1 MIVKVQG
8 GGKVYANI
16 GSCSDVVSYLQHE
29 DAERL
34 QAGQKPEPFFNL
46 EQDRISPKEVTD
58 KIDNNRKGLK
68 AKEAKFYVITVAP
81 SREELRKM
89 GTTKEEQAAAMKE
102 YIRAEVMPKYA
113 EGFNKGLKTDDLEF
127 YGKIHFERH
136 EKDGEDLHAHII
148 VSHKTKNN
156 GKSISPMTN
165 HTGKKN
171 TGAAQGGFNR
181 KEWYSSCEKAF
192 DRRFKHERDIKES
205 FAYRNAMKNG
215 TPEEMRAQAEKL
227 VQWERQKQL
236 RNHPLTKLI
245 EAGKEYK
252 DRLLKDE
259 IQNKAISGSFSDAG
273 KEIIHQVGETAE
285 NGRKKLS
292 GNDIR
297 FKSAIQHGEVDE
309 LLELHRQGYSPEK
322 NFFKELARDKE
333 SNRYTLIAA
342 NRIFGLD
349 ALPKLEDIKLARS
362 ERSDDE
368 LKRKSDHRPKIGGL

>member
-8 GGKVYANI
+8 GGKVYANT

-34 QAGQKPEPFFNL
+34 QAGLTPEPFFNQ
-46 EQDRISPKEVTD
+46 EQNRISPKEVTN

-89 GTTKEEQAAAMKE
+89 GATKEEQAAAMKE
-102 YIRAEVMPKYA
+102 YIRTEVMPKYA
-113 EGFNKGLKTDDLEF
+113 EGFNKGLKADDLEF

-192 DRRFKHERDIKES
+192 DKRFKNERDIKES
-205 FAYRNAMKNG
+205 FEYKNAMKNG
-215 TPEEMRAQAEKL
+215 TPKEMQEQINR
-227 VQWERQKQL
+227 
-236 RNHPLTKLI
+236 
-245 EAGKEYK
+245 
-252 DRLLKDE
+252 
-259 IQNKAISGSFSDAG
+259 
-273 KEIIHQVGETAE
+273 
-285 NGRKKLS
+285 
-292 GNDIR
+292 
-297 FKSAIQHGEVDE
+297 AIQQVV
-309 LLELHRQGYSPEK
+309 LMTSSKPRPLAARMALMLWQARSACSSMVVPTISPVPGIRGTWPE
-322 NFFKELARDKE
+322 
-333 SNRYTLIAA
+333 A
-342 NRIFGLD
+342 NRK
-349 ALPKLEDIKLARS
+349 PLA
-362 ERSDDE
+362 E
-368 LKRKSDHRPKIGGL
+368 IA

>member
-8 GGKVYANI
+8 GGKVYANT

-34 QAGQKPEPFFNL
+34 QAGLTPEPFFNQ
-46 EQDRISPKEVTD
+46 EQNRISPKEVTNR
-58 KIDNNRKGLK
+58 IDNNRKGLK

-89 GTTKEEQAAAMKE
+89 GATKEEQAAAMKE
-102 YIRAEVMPKYA
+102 YIRTEVMPKYA
-113 EGFNKGLKTDDLEF
+113 EGFNKGLKADDLEF

-192 DRRFKHERDIKES
+192 DKRFKNERDIKES
-205 FAYRNAMKNG
+205 LEYKNAMTNG
-215 TPEEMRAQAEKL
+215 TPKEMQEQINRAIQ
-227 VQWERQKQL
+227 QERQREQQIRQQQEQRVTQAVK
-236 RNHPLTKLI
+236 TEK
-245 EAGKEYK
+245 K
-252 DRLLKDE
+252 D
-259 IQNKAISGSFSDAG
+259 NKV
-273 KEIIHQVGETAE
+273 K
-285 NGRKKLS
+285 
-292 GNDIR
+292 
-297 FKSAIQHGEVDE
+297 
-309 LLELHRQGYSPEK
+309 
-322 NFFKELARDKE
+322 
-333 SNRYTLIAA
+333 
-342 NRIFGLD
+342 
-349 ALPKLEDIKLARS
+349 PKL
-362 ERSDDE
+362 
-368 LKRKSDHRPKIGGL
+368 

>member
-8 GGKVYANI
+8 GGKVYANT

-34 QAGQKPEPFFNL
+34 QAGLTPEPFFNQ
-46 EQDRISPKEVTD
+46 EQDRISPKEVTN

-89 GTTKEEQAAAMKE
+89 GATKEEQAAAMKE
-102 YIRAEVMPKYA
+102 YIRTEVIPKYA
-113 EGFNKGLKTDDLEF
+113 EGFNKGLKADDLEF

-181 KEWYSSCEKAF
+181 KEWYSSCE
-192 DRRFKHERDIKES
+192 
-205 FAYRNAMKNG
+205 
-215 TPEEMRAQAEKL
+215 RA
-227 VQWERQKQL
+227 
-236 RNHPLTKLI
+236 LI
-245 EAGKEYK
+245 NV
-252 DRLLKDE
+252 LKMNV
-259 IQNKAISGSFSDAG
+259 I
-273 KEIIHQVGETAE
+273 
-285 NGRKKLS
+285 
-292 GNDIR
+292 
-297 FKSAIQHGEVDE
+297 
-309 LLELHRQGYSPEK
+309 
-322 NFFKELARDKE
+322 
-333 SNRYTLIAA
+333 
-342 NRIFGLD
+342 
-349 ALPKLEDIKLARS
+349 
-362 ERSDDE
+362 
-368 LKRKSDHRPKIGGL
+368 

>member
-8 GGKVYANI
+8 GGKVYANT

-34 QAGQKPEPFFNL
+34 QAGQKPEPFFNQ
-46 EQDRISPKEVTD
+46 EQDWISPKEVTD

-89 GTTKEEQAAAMKE
+89 GATKEEQAAAMKE

-113 EGFNKGLKTDDLEF
+113 EGFNKGLTADDLEF

-192 DRRFKHERDIKES
+192 DKRFNHERDIKES

-215 TPEEMRAQAEKL
+215 TPEEMRTQAEKL
-227 VQWERQKQL
+227 VQCERQKRL
-236 RNHPLTKLI
+236 RNHPLTQLI

-252 DRLLKDE
+252 ERISKDE
-259 IQNKAISGSFSDAG
+259 MQNKAFLDTFSGVD
-273 KEIIHQVGETAE
+273 KEKYCQDRETAE
-285 NGRKKLS
+285 NGRKTLS
-292 GNDIR
+292 DDDIR
-297 FKSAIQHGEVDE
+297 FKSAIQHGDVGG
-309 LLELHRQGYSPEK
+309 LLELHKQGYMPEK
-322 NFFKELARDKE
+322 NFFKELALNKE

-349 ALPKLEDIKLARS
+349 ALPKLEDIKLAQS
-362 ERSDDE
+362 ERNDNE
-368 LKRKSDHRPKIGGL
+368 LNRKNDHRPKIGGL

>member
-8 GGKVYANI
+8 GGKVYANT

-34 QAGQKPEPFFNL
+34 QAGLTPEPFFNQ
-46 EQDRISPKEVTD
+46 EQNRISPKEVTN

-89 GTTKEEQAAAMKE
+89 GATKEEQAAAMKE
-102 YIRAEVMPKYA
+102 YIRTEVMPKYA
-113 EGFNKGLKTDDLEF
+113 EGFNKGLKADDLEF

-181 KEWYSSCEKAF
+181 KEWYSSCEKVF
-192 DRRFKHERDIKES
+192 DKRFKNERDIKES
-205 FAYRNAMKNG
+205 FEYKNAMKNG
-215 TPEEMRAQAEKL
+215 TPKEMQEQINRAIQ
-227 VQWERQKQL
+227 QERQREQQIRQQQEQRVTQAVKTEK
-236 RNHPLTKLI
+236 R
-245 EAGKEYK
+245 
-252 DRLLKDE
+252 D
-259 IQNKAISGSFSDAG
+259 NKV
-273 KEIIHQVGETAE
+273 K
-285 NGRKKLS
+285 
-292 GNDIR
+292 
-297 FKSAIQHGEVDE
+297 
-309 LLELHRQGYSPEK
+309 
-322 NFFKELARDKE
+322 
-333 SNRYTLIAA
+333 
-342 NRIFGLD
+342 
-349 ALPKLEDIKLARS
+349 PKL
-362 ERSDDE
+362 
-368 LKRKSDHRPKIGGL
+368 